1 MENQNS
7 GIIYIKKSEE
17 DFMKNIK
24 KFGLL
29 LALVASVSLSS
40 CSSEQSL
47 NKPDTTTSTAENNKK
62 DTAADTQENKK
73 EDKENKEDK
82 KPEETTEATE
92 KDETKKDNQQELT
105 NDEKATLDEFVER
118 LEKYE
123 NGTAG
128 ASLKMDR
135 LFTEMVNRCTS
146 LETKPEKSQ
155 EYLIKKVSQVK
166 DTENFKQSVKGLK
179 DTIEYYKSNKQQY
192 IQELKD
198 SGATWDPQ
206 IKLESLENVLNKLQ

>member
-1 MENQNS
+1 
-7 GIIYIKKSEE
+7 
-17 DFMKNIK
+17 MKNIK
-24 KFGLL
+24 KFALL
-29 LALVASVSLSS
+29 LALIASVSLSS

-47 NKPDTTTSTAENNKK
+47 NKPDTTTSTAEENKK
-62 DTAADTQENKK
+62 DKAAETQEKENTDKK
-73 EDKENKEDK
+73 EDKKDDVDK
-82 KPEETTEATE
+82 KDDAK
-92 KDETKKDNQQELT
+92 KDEQDLT
-105 NDEKATLDEFVER
+105 DDEKATLDEFVER

-128 ASLKMDR
+128 ASLKMDI

-155 EYLIKKVSQVK
+155 EYLLKKVAEVK
-166 DTENFKQSVKGLK
+166 DKENFKQSVKGLK
-179 DTIEYYKSNKQQY
+179 DTIDYYKSNKQQY

-206 IKLESLENVLNKLQ
+206 IKLESLENVLNKF

>member
-1 MENQNS
+1 
-7 GIIYIKKSEE
+7 
-17 DFMKNIK
+17 MKNIK

-105 NDEKATLDEFVER
+105 DDEKATIDELVER

-206 IKLESLENVLNKLQ
+206 IKLESLENVVNKF

>member
-1 MENQNS
+1 
-7 GIIYIKKSEE
+7 
-17 DFMKNIK
+17 MKNIK
-24 KFGLL
+24 KFALL
-29 LALVASVSLSS
+29 LALIASVSLSS

-47 NKPDTTTSTAENNKK
+47 NKPDTTTSTAEDNNKQK
-62 DTAADTQENKK
+62 AAETQEKENTDKK
-73 EDKENKEDK
+73 EDKKDNADK
-82 KPEETTEATE
+82 KDDAK
-92 KDETKKDNQQELT
+92 KDEQELT
-105 NDEKATLDEFVER
+105 DDEKATLDEFVER

-123 NGTAG
+123 NATAG

-155 EYLIKKVSQVK
+155 EYLMKKVAEVK
-166 DTENFKQSVKGLK
+166 DKENFKQSVKGLK
-179 DTIEYYKSNKQQY
+179 DTIDYYKSNKQQY

-206 IKLESLENVLNKLQ
+206 IKLESLENVLNKF

>member
-1 MENQNS
+1 
-7 GIIYIKKSEE
+7 
-17 DFMKNIK
+17 MKNIK
-24 KFGLL
+24 KFALL
-29 LALVASVSLSS
+29 LALIASVSLSS

-47 NKPDTTTSTAENNKK
+47 NKPDTTTSTAEENKK
-62 DTAADTQENKK
+62 DKAAETQENKK
-73 EDKENKEDK
+73 EGK
-82 KPEETTEATE
+82 KPEETTEATK

-105 NDEKATLDEFVER
+105 DDEKATLDEFVER

-155 EYLIKKVSQVK
+155 EYLMKKVAEVK
-166 DTENFKQSVKGLK
+166 DKENFKQSVKGLK
-179 DTIEYYKSNKQQY
+179 DTIDYYKSNKQQY

-206 IKLESLENVLNKLQ
+206 IKLESLENVLNKF

>member
-1 MENQNS
+1 
-7 GIIYIKKSEE
+7 
-17 DFMKNIK
+17 MKNIK

-29 LALVASVSLSS
+29 LALIASVSLSS

-47 NKPDTTTSTAENNKK
+47 TKPDTTTSTAEDSKK

-105 NDEKATLDEFVER
+105 DDEKATLDEFVER

-206 IKLESLENVLNKLQ
+206 IKLESLENVVNKETVK

>member
-1 MENQNS
+1 
-7 GIIYIKKSEE
+7 
-17 DFMKNIK
+17 MKNIK

-29 LALVASVSLSS
+29 LALIASVSLSS

-47 NKPDTTTSTAENNKK
+47 TKPDTTTSTAEDSKK

-105 NDEKATLDEFVER
+105 DDEKATLDEFVER

-206 IKLESLENVLNKLQ
+206 IKLESLENVVNKF

>member
-1 MENQNS
+1 
-7 GIIYIKKSEE
+7 
-17 DFMKNIK
+17 MKNIK

-29 LALVASVSLSS
+29 LALIASVSLSS

-47 NKPDTTTSTAENNKK
+47 TKADTTTSTAQDSKK
-62 DTAADTQENKK
+62 DTAADTQENK
-73 EDKENKEDK
+73 KENKEDK

-105 NDEKATLDEFVER
+105 DDEKATLDEFVER

-135 LFTEMVNRCTS
+135 LFTEIVNRCEF
-146 LETKPEKSQ
+146 LETKPEQSQ
-155 EYLIKKVSQVK
+155 QYFIKKVSEVK
-166 DTENFKQSVKGLK
+166 DTENFKMAVKALK
-179 DTIEYYKSNKQQY
+179 NTMDYYKEDKQEY
-192 IQELKD
+192 IKQLED
-198 SGATWDPQ
+198 SGSEWNPQ
-206 IKLESLENVLNKLQ
+206 IKLETLENLVNKF

>member
-1 MENQNS
+1 
-7 GIIYIKKSEE
+7 
-17 DFMKNIK
+17 MKNIK

-82 KPEETTEATE
+82 KPEETTEAAE

-105 NDEKATLDEFVER
+105 DDEKATLDEFVER

-123 NGTAG
+123 VGTAG

-135 LFTEMVNRCTS
+135 LFTEIVNRCEF
-146 LETKPEKSQ
+146 LETKPEQSQ
-155 EYLIKKVSQVK
+155 QYFIKKVSEVK
-166 DTENFKQSVKGLK
+166 DTENFKMAVKALK
-179 DTIEYYKSNKQQY
+179 NTMDYYKEDKQAY
-192 IQELKD
+192 IKQLED
-198 SGATWDPQ
+198 SGSEWNPQ
-206 IKLESLENVLNKLQ
+206 IKLETLENLVNKF

>member
-1 MENQNS
+1 
-7 GIIYIKKSEE
+7 
-17 DFMKNIK
+17 MKNIK

-29 LALVASVSLSS
+29 LALIASVSLSS

-47 NKPDTTTSTAENNKK
+47 TKPDTTTSTAEDSKK

-73 EDKENKEDK
+73 EDTDKTEQKEDK
-82 KPEETTEATE
+82 SDKKEDPDKKEDTQ
-92 KDETKKDNQQELT
+92 KDDQQLT
-105 NDEKATLDEFVER
+105 DDEKATIDEFVER

-123 NGTAG
+123 VGTAG

-135 LFTEMVNRCTS
+135 LFTEIVNRCEF

>member
-1 MENQNS
+1 
-7 GIIYIKKSEE
+7 
-17 DFMKNIK
+17 MKNIK

-29 LALVASVSLSS
+29 LALIASVSLSS

-47 NKPDTTTSTAENNKK
+47 TKPDTTTSTAEDSKK

-92 KDETKKDNQQELT
+92 KGETKKDNQQELT
-105 NDEKATLDEFVER
+105 DDEKATLDEFVER

-206 IKLESLENVLNKLQ
+206 IKLESLENVVNKL

>member
-1 MENQNS
+1 
-7 GIIYIKKSEE
+7 
-17 DFMKNIK
+17 MKNIK

-73 EDKENKEDK
+73 EDKEDKENKEDK

-105 NDEKATLDEFVER
+105 DDEKATLDEFVER

-206 IKLESLENVLNKLQ
+206 IKLESLENVVNKF

>member
-1 MENQNS
+1 
-7 GIIYIKKSEE
+7 
-17 DFMKNIK
+17 MKNIK
-24 KFGLL
+24 KFALL
-29 LALVASVSLSS
+29 LALIASVSLSS

-92 KDETKKDNQQELT
+92 KGETKKDNQQELT
-105 NDEKATLDEFVER
+105 DDEKATLDEFVER

-135 LFTEMVNRCTS
+135 LFTEIVNRCEF
-146 LETKPEKSQ
+146 LETKPEQSQ
-155 EYLIKKVSQVK
+155 QYFIKKVSEVK
-166 DTENFKQSVKGLK
+166 DTENFKMAVKALK
-179 DTIEYYKSNKQQY
+179 NTIDYYKEDKQAY
-192 IQELKD
+192 IKQLED
-198 SGATWDPQ
+198 SGAEWNPQ
-206 IKLESLENVLNKLQ
+206 IKLETLENLVNKF

>member
-1 MENQNS
+1 
-7 GIIYIKKSEE
+7 
-17 DFMKNIK
+17 MKNIK

-105 NDEKATLDEFVER
+105 DDEKATLDEFVER

-155 EYLIKKVSQVK
+155 QYFIKKVSEVK
-166 DTENFKQSVKGLK
+166 DTENFKMAVKALK
-179 DTIEYYKSNKQQY
+179 NTMDYYKEDKQAY
-192 IQELKD
+192 IKQLED
-198 SGATWDPQ
+198 SGSEWNPQ
-206 IKLESLENVLNKLQ
+206 IKLETLENLVDKF

>member
-1 MENQNS
+1 
-7 GIIYIKKSEE
+7 
-17 DFMKNIK
+17 MKNIK

-73 EDKENKEDK
+73 EDTDKTEQKEDK
-82 KPEETTEATE
+82 KEDADKKENTQ
-92 KDETKKDNQQELT
+92 KDDQQLT
-105 NDEKATLDEFVER
+105 DDEKATIDEFVER

-123 NGTAG
+123 VGTAG

-135 LFTEMVNRCTS
+135 LFTEIVNRCEF
-146 LETKPEKSQ
+146 LETKPEQSQ
-155 EYLIKKVSQVK
+155 QYFIKKVSEVK
-166 DTENFKQSVKGLK
+166 DTENFKMAVKALK
-179 DTIEYYKSNKQQY
+179 NTIDYYKEDKQAY
-192 IQELKD
+192 IKQLED
-198 SGATWDPQ
+198 SGSEWNPQ
-206 IKLESLENVLNKLQ
+206 IKLETLENLVNKF

>member
-1 MENQNS
+1 MNN
-7 GIIYIKKSEE
+7 
-17 DFMKNIK
+17 NK

-105 NDEKATLDEFVER
+105 DDEKATLDEFVER

-206 IKLESLENVLNKLQ
+206 IKLESLENVVNKF

>member
-1 MENQNS
+1 
-7 GIIYIKKSEE
+7 
-17 DFMKNIK
+17 MKNIK

-29 LALVASVSLSS
+29 LALIASVSLSS

-47 NKPDTTTSTAENNKK
+47 TKPDTTTSTAEDSKK

-73 EDKENKEDK
+73 EDTDKTEQKEDK
-82 KPEETTEATE
+82 KEDADKKENTQ
-92 KDETKKDNQQELT
+92 KDDQQLT
-105 NDEKATLDEFVER
+105 DDEKATIDEFVER

-123 NGTAG
+123 VGTAG

>member
-1 MENQNS
+1 
-7 GIIYIKKSEE
+7 
-17 DFMKNIK
+17 MKNIK

-29 LALVASVSLSS
+29 LALIASVSLSS